1 MYFKKLKTT
10 LYSVEGKVNELYF
23 IYYRKYRKSKL
34 QHANSRIFC
43 YKKNSAVIFLLV
55 VKGEEAFSVVVSLKK
70 KYDRLK
76 RSLYY
81 FSTIVVL

>member
-1 MYFKKLKTT
+1 MSCILSINGNIEK
-10 LYSVEGKVNELYF
+10 
-23 IYYRKYRKSKL
+23 
-34 QHANSRIFC
+34 ANC
-43 YKKNSAVIFLLV
+43 NMQTA
-55 VKGEEAFSVVVSLKK
+55 EFSVIRKTRLLFFICCKGWRDFGAVVSLKK

>member
-1 MYFKKLKTT
+1 M
-10 LYSVEGKVNELYF
+10 
-23 IYYRKYRKSKL
+23 

-55 VKGEEAFSVVVSLKK
+55 VKGEGAFSVVVSLKK